1 MAEPAVGYREREFQ
15 FEGNVSARPGIAM
28 SGGEWMRR
36 ILEYQADQI
45 EMVLY
50 SHKVP
55 ARVLGGVVTPRWVRF
70 EVMPALGAKVSSI
83 VRLSEEIA
91 LRLGSGGVRVRRQG
105 STLRV
110 EVPREDGELVR
121 LLPLAARL
129 QEVPRQAAMLG
140 LDEEGVPLLLRL
152 PSPEVGH
159 VLVAGTTGSGKTA
172 LARSMVVS
180 LALHNRQ
187 GEVQL
192 VVIDPKGRGY
202 EALTGLPHL
211 LYPVVRE
218 VNEGAYVLS
227 QLVRLMLGR
236 DEEGVQEP
244 RVIVAIDELADL
256 VLAGGRGVARS
267 ITRLTQRGREAGIH
281 VMACT
286 QKPTVDAIGSL
297 VKSNFPVRLVGS
309 VASAEDAKVASG
321 LPGTGAEKLMGRG
334 DFLLVVKGEVV
345 RFQAAYVG
353 EGEIEAVVSKL
364 RVGERQSRRWPLEEL
379 VNTGTDG
386 VRKGVTGRPVMVRVA
401 QQLRLIK

>member
-1 MAEPAVGYREREFQ
+1 
-15 FEGNVSARPGIAM
+15 
-28 SGGEWMRR
+28 MRR
-36 ILEYQADQI
+36 VLEYQADQI

-50 SHKVP
+50 SHKVS

-70 EVMPALGAKVSSI
+70 EVVPALGAKVSSI

-105 STLRV
+105 GTLRV
-110 EVPREDGELVR
+110 EVPREDGEVVR

-129 QEVPRQAAMLG
+129 REVPRQSALLG

-172 LARSMVVS
+172 LVRSMVVS

-202 EALTGLPHL
+202 EGLRGLPHL

-218 VNEGAYVLS
+218 VTEGAYVLNE
-227 QLVRLMLGR
+227 LVGKMLER
-236 DEEGVQEP
+236 DREGVQEP
-244 RVIVAIDELADL
+244 RVVVAIDELADL
-256 VLAGGRGVARS
+256 VMAGGRGVGRS

-281 VMACT
+281 VLAST
-286 QKPTVDAIGSL
+286 QKPTVEAIGSL

-321 LPGTGAEKLMGRG
+321 MAGTGAEKLMGRG
-334 DFLLVVKGEVV
+334 DFLLVVLG
-345 RFQAAYVG
+345 
-353 EGEIEAVVSKL
+353 
-364 RVGERQSRRWPLEEL
+364 
-379 VNTGTDG
+379 
-386 VRKGVTGRPVMVRVA
+386 
-401 QQLRLIK
+401 